1 MSEVNTNN
9 ILIKNAIKGMLIGLI
24 IPVSVLFIDFFIQDV
39 PRSLKGFFY
48 LYKLNPIHWFLL
60 LVPLIGG
67 VAVYFINKPLTSK
80 LNKIHADTEKEQK
93 KTKRIQKFTEKLI
106 NNQTDAEYEIE
117 DDNDNLGRSLLNLRD
132 YLNQNK
138 ENEKNR
144 RKEDEQRHWIAEG
157 LAKFGEILRRDNEN
171 MEKLSYNI
179 ISNLVNYLGANQ
191 GGFFIIEDQDENDIH
206 FQLTGM
212 YAYERKKYADKRVNW
227 GEGLIGSAAL
237 ERQTIYL
244 TDVPDNYLHIT
255 SGLGKAN
262 PRSLLIVPLI
272 VNEEIHGVIELA
284 AFEAFED
291 YKIEFVEKV
300 GESIASTISSV
311 KINVRTAKLLEES
324 REQAEVLASQE
335 EQMRQNMEELQATQE
350 EAARQAE
357 KFVSF
362 TNSVNHTLIR
372 AEYDTDGTLLYANT
386 KFLQK
391 LGYSSNSEVEGQH
404 ISLFINE
411 KDKDWFFEIWDKLA
425 RGGKHFEGDMKHVT
439 KHGKDLWTMA
449 TYTCVRRED
458 NTVEK
463 ILFLGID
470 TTENKKQSLDY
481 EGQIKAL
488 NISSIKIDYDT
499 MGNIVDYNDAFMDT
513 LKYTMTD
520 LKDKNVFDFIDE
532 NQMDNFKE
540 NWKNLWKG
548 TPFHGQF
555 ITRTKYNEVKWLR
568 SSYTPVPDM
577 YGEFSK
583 VVQISY
589 EMTKEKMMEI
599 ETQKQTEQL
608 KLQEEKL
615 RASGKELSKRL
626 EEARIEMKNQ
636 FQEIEKI
643 KIRNERTLEGA
654 LDAIITIDNNGIVQF
669 FNKAAEDLWGIKRM
683 DILNKKVK
691 DLFSDEIINSDE
703 FINNYIDPSKEKI
716 VGKRQEVKIT
726 AKNGEDVPVLMLLS
740 DAKIGN
746 EHWFTAFIQNIEV
759 ELF

>member
-1 MSEVNTNN
+1 MVEANTKE
-9 ILIKNAIKGMLIGLI
+9 ILIKNTLKGLLVGLI
-24 IPVSVLFIDFFIQDV
+24 IPVILLIIDFFVQDV
-39 PRSLKGFFY
+39 PRTFKGFFY
-48 LYKLNPIHWFLL
+48 LYKINPIHWFLL
-60 LVPLIGG
+60 IIPVGSALI
-67 VAVYFINKPLTSK
+67 VYFMNKPITALLEKVQNSSK
-80 LNKIHADTEKEQK
+80 KELSKRQKIQVFA
-93 KTKRIQKFTEKLI
+93 EKLM
-106 NNQTDAEYEIE
+106 NNNTDESFDFE
-117 DDNDNLGRSLLNLRD
+117 DDGDALGKTLLNLRD
-132 YLNQNK
+132 YLKRNK
-138 ENEKNR
+138 ESEQER

-191 GGFFIIEDQDENDIH
+191 GGFFIIEDQDKNDVH
-206 FQLTGM
+206 FILTGM
-212 YAYERKKYADKRVNW
+212 YAYERKKYADKRVTW

-237 ERQTIYL
+237 EKQTIHL
-244 TDVPDNYLHIT
+244 TEVPDNYLHIT

-262 PRSLLIVPLI
+262 PKCLLIVPLI
-272 VNEEIHGVIELA
+272 VNDEVHGVIELA
-284 AFEAFED
+284 SFTNFEN
-291 YKIEFVEKV
+291 YQVEFVEKV

-357 KFVSF
+357 KFISF

-411 KDKDWFFEIWDKLA
+411 KDKEWFFEIWDKLSK
-425 RGGKHFEGDMKHVT
+425 GGKHFEGDMKHVT
-439 KHGKDLWTMA
+439 KQGQDLWTMA

-458 NTVEK
+458 DTVEK
-463 ILFLGID
+463 ILFLAID
-470 TTENKKQSLDY
+470 TTEQKKQSLDY

-499 MGNIVDYNDAFMDT
+499 VGNIIDYNDEFLQA
-513 LKYTMTD
+513 LKYGVTD
-520 LKDKNVFDFIDE
+520 LKDKTVFDFIDE
-532 NQMDNFKE
+532 NQMEDFRK
-540 NWKNLWKG
+540 NWNHLLKG
-548 TPFHGQF
+548 IPFNGQYQ
-555 ITRTKYNEVKWLR
+555 TRTKYNEAKWLR
-568 SSYTPVPDM
+568 SSYTPVPNM

-583 VVQISY
+583 IVQISY
-589 EMTKEKMMEI
+589 EITKEKMMEI
-599 ETQKQTEQL
+599 ETKKQTEQL

-626 EEARIEMKNQ
+626 EAAKAEMKNQ
-636 FQEIEKI
+636 FKEIEKI

-654 LDAIITIDNNGIVQF
+654 LDAIVTIDNNGTIQF
-669 FNKAAEDLWGIKRM
+669 FNKAAEDLWGINRM
-683 DILNKKVK
+683 DILNKNITH
-691 DLFSDEIINSDE
+691 LFSKEIIENNE
-703 FINNYIDPSKEKI
+703 FIKKYVDPNQEKI
-716 VGKRQEVKIT
+716 IGKRQEVNIT
-726 AKNGEDVPVLMLLS
+726 TKSGEETPVLMLLS
-740 DAKIGN
+740 DAKIGE

>member
-1 MSEVNTNN
+1 MAEVDTKK
-9 ILIKNAIKGMLIGLI
+9 ILIKNVIKGLLFGLT
-24 IPVSVLFIDFFIQDV
+24 IPVALLVIDFFIQDV

-48 LYKLNPIHWFLL
+48 LYNANPIHWILLIVPFASGAIAYFTNRPVTDFLTNIQNNTRKE
-60 LVPLIGG
+60 LV
-67 VAVYFINKPLTSK
+67 KRQ
-80 LNKIHADTEKEQK
+80 KIQE
-93 KTKRIQKFTEKLI
+93 FTEKLI
-106 NNQTDAEYEIE
+106 NNETDESLDI
-117 DDNDNLGRSLLNLRD
+117 DDDGDTLGQSLLNLRD
-132 YLNQNK
+132 YLKRNR
-138 ENEKNR
+138 ETELER

-157 LAKFGEILRRDNEN
+157 LARFGEILRRDNEN

-191 GGFFIIEDQDENDIH
+191 GGFFIIEDQDKGDVH
-206 FQLTGM
+206 FLLTGM
-212 YAYERKKYADKRVNW
+212 YAYERKKYADKRINW

-237 ERQTIYL
+237 ERQTIHL

-262 PRSLLIVPLI
+262 PRCLLIVPLI

-284 AFEAFED
+284 SFKDFEK
-291 YKIEFVEKV
+291 YQVEFVEKV

-357 KFVSF
+357 KFISF

-391 LGYSSNSEVEGQH
+391 LGYTSNSEVEGQH
-404 ISLFINE
+404 ISLFIND
-411 KDKDWFFEIWDKLA
+411 KDKEWFFEIWDKLS

-439 KHGKDLWTMA
+439 KQGKDLWTMA

-458 NTVEK
+458 GTVEK
-463 ILFLGID
+463 ILFLAID
-470 TTENKKQSLDY
+470 TTEQKKQSLDY

-488 NISSIKIDYDT
+488 NLSSIKVDYDT
-499 MGNIVDYNDAFMDT
+499 VGNIQDYNDEFLNLLQFT
-513 LKYTMTD
+513 ITD
-520 LKDKNVFDFIDE
+520 LKDKTAFDFIDE
-532 NQMDNFKE
+532 NEIERFKE
-540 NWKNLWKG
+540 NWNNLLKG
-548 TPFHGQF
+548 IPFHGQF
-555 ITRTKYNEVKWLR
+555 VTKTKYNEVKWLR

-589 EMTKEKMMEI
+589 EMTKEKLMEI

-608 KLQEEKL
+608 KIQEEKL

-626 EEARIEMKNQ
+626 EEAKIEMKNQ

-654 LDAIITIDNNGIVQF
+654 LDAIITIDNSGTVQF
-669 FNKAAEDLWGIKRM
+669 FNKAAEELWGINRGE
-683 DILNKKVK
+683 ILNKNVNK
-691 DLFSDEIINSDE
+691 LFSKEIVENDE
-703 FINNYIDPSKEKI
+703 FVKKYVDPKQEKI
-716 VGKRQEVKIT
+716 VGHRQEVKIT
-726 AKNGEDVPVLMLLS
+726 TKNGDEVPVLMLLS

>member
-1 MSEVNTNN
+1 
-9 ILIKNAIKGMLIGLI
+9 
-24 IPVSVLFIDFFIQDV
+24 
-39 PRSLKGFFY
+39 
-48 LYKLNPIHWFLL
+48 
-60 LVPLIGG
+60 
-67 VAVYFINKPLTSK
+67 
-80 LNKIHADTEKEQK
+80 
-93 KTKRIQKFTEKLI
+93 
-106 NNQTDAEYEIE
+106 
-117 DDNDNLGRSLLNLRD
+117 
-132 YLNQNK
+132 
-138 ENEKNR
+138 
-144 RKEDEQRHWIAEG
+144 
-157 LAKFGEILRRDNEN
+157 
-171 MEKLSYNI
+171 
-179 ISNLVNYLGANQ
+179 
-191 GGFFIIEDQDENDIH
+191 
-206 FQLTGM
+206 
-212 YAYERKKYADKRVNW
+212 
-227 GEGLIGSAAL
+227 
-237 ERQTIYL
+237 
-244 TDVPDNYLHIT
+244 
-255 SGLGKAN
+255 
-262 PRSLLIVPLI
+262 
-272 VNEEIHGVIELA
+272 
-284 AFEAFED
+284 
-291 YKIEFVEKV
+291 
-300 GESIASTISSV
+300 
-311 KINVRTAKLLEES
+311 
-324 REQAEVLASQE
+324 
-335 EQMRQNMEELQATQE
+335 
-350 EAARQAE
+350 
-357 KFVSF
+357 
-362 TNSVNHTLIR
+362 
-372 AEYDTDGTLLYANT
+372 
-386 KFLQK
+386 
-391 LGYSSNSEVEGQH
+391 
-404 ISLFINE
+404 
-411 KDKDWFFEIWDKLA
+411 
-425 RGGKHFEGDMKHVT
+425 
-439 KHGKDLWTMA
+439 
-449 TYTCVRRED
+449 
-458 NTVEK
+458 
-463 ILFLGID
+463 
-470 TTENKKQSLDY
+470 
-481 EGQIKAL
+481 
-488 NISSIKIDYDT
+488 
-499 MGNIVDYNDAFMDT
+499 MDT

-540 NWKNLWKG
+540 NWRNLWKG